1 MITRKIRIVIV
12 DDHPVVRKGLASFL
26 SNEPDIEVV
35 GAAADGEE
43 SLTLVPETKPDIVL
57 MDLSMPGMGGIE
69 ATRRLVDT
77 VPGVRVMMLTSFGG
91 HERMVQAIKSGAIGY
106 VVKDMAPAELLA
118 AVRNAAKRDGDGP
131 AADAVYEVDGKKGT
145 GSI

>member
-1 MITRKIRIVIV
+1 MINGKIRIVIV
-12 DDHPVVRKGLASFL
+12 DDHPVVRKGLAAFL

-69 ATRRLVDT
+69 ATRRLVEIL
-77 VPGVRVMMLTSFGG
+77 PGVRVMMLTSFGG
-91 HERMVQAIKSGAIGY
+91 HERMVQALKSGAI
-106 VVKDMAPAELLA
+106 
-118 AVRNAAKRDGDGP
+118 
-131 AADAVYEVDGKKGT
+131 
-145 GSI
+145 